1 MFHSR
6 KESVI
11 FQPYARKIA
20 IAPSWQAGFLKLQSE
35 EPHVCVG
42 MGIICDFWG
51 WILVTKLEN
60 PLAYLPG
67 PNSPILP
74 IPLIRVESGLRGTLE
89 GRLYPQSKKTPRE
102 LATFQ
107 KHWGKKLGGG
117 EIKDAF

>member
-1 MFHSR
+1 M
-6 KESVI
+6 
-11 FQPYARKIA
+11 
-20 IAPSWQAGFLKLQSE
+20 
-35 EPHVCVG
+35 
-42 MGIICDFWG
+42 
-51 WILVTKLEN
+51 TKLEN

-117 EIKDAF
+117 EIKDRRFLKKSADKDGAVSVGSPRSKAASFCCV